1 MRITDEQRRRRLAHR
16 HLVGAGTATTP
27 EQVVDAVLAL
37 HATDPASV
45 YLSVLARA
53 ESATI
58 DDVAAAMYS
67 RRSLVRVLA
76 MRRTLFV
83 VPHDLA
89 PIVHAGASLAVGRT
103 QRTRLLKQLA
113 TLPTEPPVT
122 DPERWLTALEV
133 QVEAALRRLGTAT
146 GADLSSAV
154 PGLRT
159 AFLPTTDKAYDVR
172 RNVTTQVLTT
182 LSALGR
188 IVRVETSGGWTSRR
202 HTWAPIERWWPDGI
216 PEWSEADARA
226 ELARCWLAVFGPATF
241 DDLQWWTGW
250 NKTQTRA
257 ALTAVGPVAVDLD
270 AGAGIM
276 LADTD
281 IPGSSEPAGAALL
294 PALDPTPMGFKHR
307 DWILGAHRSALFD
320 TFGNIGPTM
329 WWDGRI
335 VGGWAVRRD
344 GTIAT
349 QLFEDL
355 PARDEFDR
363 VAARLERALDGA
375 AVVPTFP
382 TPVERKL
389 RG

>member
-1 MRITDEQRRRRLAHR
+1 M
-16 HLVGAGTATTP
+16 VGAGATTTP

-58 DDVAAAMYS
+58 ADIADAMYT
-67 RRSLVRVLA
+67 RRSLVRMLA

-83 VPHDLA
+83 VPHDFA
-89 PIVHAGASLAVGRT
+89 PVVHAGAGVAVGRT
-103 QRTRLLKQLA
+103 QRIRLLKQLA
-113 TLPTEPPVT
+113 TLPTDPPVT
-122 DPERWLTALEV
+122 DPAAWLTALEAE
-133 QVEAALRRLGTAT
+133 VEAALRGLGTAT
-146 GADLSSAV
+146 GAELSTAV
-154 PGLRT
+154 PALRT

-182 LSALGR
+182 LSALGK

-202 HTWAPIERWWPDGI
+202 HTWAPIEHWWPDGM

-226 ELARCWLAVFGPATF
+226 ELARRWLAVFGPATF

-250 NKTQTRA
+250 NKTHTRA
-257 ALTAVGPVAVDLD
+257 ALTTVAPVEVDLET
-270 AGAGIM
+270 GPGMM

-281 IPGSSEPAGAALL
+281 LSGRDAGPALL
-294 PALDPTPMGFKHR
+294 PALDPTPMGYKHR
-307 DWILGAHRSALFD
+307 DWFLGGHRERLFD
-320 TFGNIGPTM
+320 AYGNIGPTL

-344 GTIAT
+344 GTVAT
-349 QLFEDL
+349 QLFEDV
-355 PARDEFDR
+355 PAHDEFDR
-363 VAARLERALDGA
+363 VAARIEGELDGA